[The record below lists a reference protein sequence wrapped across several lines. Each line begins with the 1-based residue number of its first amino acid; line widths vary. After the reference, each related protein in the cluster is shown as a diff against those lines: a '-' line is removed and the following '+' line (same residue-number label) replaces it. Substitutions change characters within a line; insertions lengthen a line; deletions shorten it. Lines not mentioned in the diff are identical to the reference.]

1 MSGPQAVNYCFKK
14 KTLDNKIVSSAWP
27 PVIWYFTEL
36 KWGSMLVVI
45 AVLLQ
50 SDQLLLNCKKRSLTE
65 GMQQLFSVAWTN
77 DKYFLLILYYN
88 TIWKSK
94 SPRHFNTLVP
104 WKFILLLLKR
114 LRFLPVVH
122 ALLSMLFL
130 HISPSVLSS
139 SPLVSHLLGLLFNK
153 SHKPSIPWKLCKGE
167 KKAALQFTGIQRNQ
181 YKIQAMETCRSLRT
195 HSSHLCEV

>member
-1 MSGPQAVNYCFKK
+1 MIPSSFRIPSPFQKK
-14 KTLDNKIVSSAWP
+14 KKKGCTDFARIFFQCHSHFGAILAFESRKSLGGTLSS
-27 PVIWYFTEL
+27 YFTEL

-45 AVLLQ
+45 SVLLQ
-50 SDQLLLNCKKRSLTE
+50 SDQLLLNCKKRSLSE

-77 DKYFLLILYYN
+77 DKYFLLLLYYN

-104 WKFILLLLKR
+104 CKFVLLLLLLKR

-122 ALLSMLFL
+122 ALLSTSFL

-153 SHKPSIPWKLCKGE
+153 SHKPSIPW
-167 KKAALQFTGIQRNQ
+167 
-181 YKIQAMETCRSLRT
+181 
-195 HSSHLCEV
+195 